1 MAESTNAFI
10 DRYDRFV
17 ISTHT
22 RPDGDAI
29 GSQLALGRLLSKL
42 GKHVFLVNADP
53 PARNLEW
60 LPGCDEVRIFDGGL
74 EQREAIASADV
85 IAVVDTN
92 VEDRLGTLGEAVRHA
107 SAKKLLVDHH
117 PEAESWFDHAYV
129 RETASSTGQLI
140 FELIEERDL
149 NLLDHDLA
157 TNLYVAIMTDTGS
170 FRYSHM
176 SATVHRV
183 TAELIERGTLS
194 PELIHQKL
202 YDTRS
207 LGSLR
212 LLSAALGTTTLRF
225 DGRLGYMVI
234 SKDML
239 QESGADRDDT
249 EGLVNYVLS
258 IEGVEVA
265 LLFFESEAGT
275 KISFRSRGKVFVHEW
290 ARSLG
295 GGGHHLASGAFVRA
309 DVATTIDSVV
319 PQAER
324 FYGWDAKGADR
335 DDLSPED
342 HSYLSTLMEVKAK
355 ENDR

>member
-1 MAESTNAFI
+1 MARSTNEFI
-10 DRYDRFV
+10 NRFHRFV

-29 GSQLALGRLLSKL
+29 GSQLALGRLLTSL
-42 GKHVFLVNADP
+42 GKEVFLINADP

-60 LPGCDEVRIFDGGL
+60 LPGCDDVHLFDGGIA
-74 EQREAIASADV
+74 QREAIAQADV
-85 IAVVDTN
+85 MAVVDTN
-92 VEDRLGTLGEAVRHA
+92 VADRLGSLADAVRHA
-107 SAKKLLVDHH
+107 GARKLLIDHH
-117 PEAESWFDHAYV
+117 PGSESWFDHSYV

-140 FELIEERDL
+140 FELIEDRHLD
-149 NLLDHDLA
+149 LLDEDLA
-157 TNLYVAIMTDTGS
+157 TNLYVAITTDTGS

-176 SATVHRV
+176 SAEVHRV
-183 TAELIERGTLS
+183 AAALIERGGLT
-194 PELIHQKL
+194 PETIHQRL
-202 YDTRS
+202 YDTRTLS
-207 LGSLR
+207 SLR

-234 SKDML
+234 PRDML

-258 IEGVEVA
+258 IDGVEVA
-265 LLFFESEAGT
+265 LLFFETEAGT
-275 KISFRSRGKVFVHEW
+275 KISFRSRGNVVVHEW

-295 GGGHHLASGAFVRA
+295 GGGHHLAAGAFVRT
-309 DVATTIDSVV
+309 DVDEAIETVV

-324 FYGWDAKGADR
+324 LYGWDAKGGDS

-342 HSYLSTLMEVKAK
+342 QSYLSLMEVKAK
-355 ENDR
+355 DVR